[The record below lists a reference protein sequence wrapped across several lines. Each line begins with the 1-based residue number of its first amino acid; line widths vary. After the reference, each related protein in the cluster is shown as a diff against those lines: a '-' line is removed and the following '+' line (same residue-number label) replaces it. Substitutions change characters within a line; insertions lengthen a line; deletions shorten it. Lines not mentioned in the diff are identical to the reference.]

1 MEELNYPEIKSA
13 EKELLLDF
21 EAGMSRSMGN
31 RGKTIWHVWN
41 ESREEAYKSIMMKVM
56 ESMKGDEAPPLMSS
70 YGQVKNLVKRWGG
83 QVLTAGKITRGGR
96 CVIVVGAG
104 QIFSAAEGTD
114 KLKTTREAASRWV
127 KQLARKVHRGC

>member
-41 ESREEAYKSIMMKVM
+41 ESREEA
-56 ESMKGDEAPPLMSS
+56 
-70 YGQVKNLVKRWGG
+70 
-83 QVLTAGKITRGGR
+83 
-96 CVIVVGAG
+96 
-104 QIFSAAEGTD
+104 
-114 KLKTTREAASRWV
+114 
-127 KQLARKVHRGC
+127 